1 MLWLLEDE
9 NAHVSE
15 LSGVA
20 GIAKSMADFYL
31 NNYDVP

>member
-1 MLWLLEDE
+1 MKM
-9 NAHVSE
+9 HMVSE
-15 LSGVA
+15 LPGVA